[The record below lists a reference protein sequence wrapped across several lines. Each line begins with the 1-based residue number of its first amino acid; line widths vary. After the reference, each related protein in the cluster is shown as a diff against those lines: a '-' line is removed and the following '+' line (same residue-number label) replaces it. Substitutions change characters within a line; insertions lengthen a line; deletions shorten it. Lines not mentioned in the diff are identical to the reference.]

1 MKIFASGMLK
11 FLVTYLLVGPDKNNQ
26 PQHRKVL
33 GLTVLAIL
41 TFSTHGRALPHLYTS
56 PPRRR
61 LGTCWSSG
69 VKKLSLS
76 PP

>member
-1 MKIFASGMLK
+1 MKIFASGVLK
-11 FLVTYLLVGPDKNNQ
+11 FFGTYLLVGPDKHNQ
-26 PQHRKVL
+26 PQHHAVP

-41 TFSTHGRALPHLYTS
+41 TFSTHGCALPLLYTS
-56 PPRRR
+56 SLRRR

>member
-11 FLVTYLLVGPDKNNQ
+11 FLGTYLLVGPDKNSQ
-26 PQHRKVL
+26 SQHLAVL

-41 TFSTHGRALPHLYTS
+41 SFSTHGRALPLLHTS

-69 VKKLSLS
+69 VMKLSLS